1 MPFAF
6 ARLFGPDRTAD
17 PAADPPVDASA
28 DRCVRCSVG
37 PPIDAPVGLPAD
49 SSARCSADCS
59 AAHDRADRHPPG
71 PLDRLRCFAAL
82 VGAGFRR
89 WATYRQAA
97 LAGLFTNIVFGVMI
111 YSLMTAVAAD
121 GRRPGGYDAA
131 QLATYVWVGQGILSV
146 VHVWNW
152 NELADRIRSG
162 NVTADLLRPI
172 DPFEAF
178 LAADLGRAAY
188 SVLARM
194 LVPVLV
200 GAFVFSMYLPQRP
213 YTWPLFALSLAFATV
228 ISFTLRYLVNLGA
241 FWLLDVRGLNAI
253 WLLASG
259 VFAGAWFPL
268 RFLPEWAQVLL
279 WFGTPFPGLYQIPL
293 DVLVERPDPALQW
306 GGVALQLGWMVVLV
320 ALTRRVQRSATNR
333 LVIQGG

>member
-6 ARLFGPDRTAD
+6 ARLFGADRTTD
-17 PAADPPVDASA
+17 PAGDPSDAVVVDASA
-28 DRCVRCSVG
+28 DRSVHSPVD
-37 PPIDAPVGLPAD
+37 PPVVSATDSSAD
-49 SSARCSADCS
+49 SSTARRFAD
-59 AAHDRADRHPPG
+59 HYHPPG
-71 PLDRLRCFAAL
+71 FRNRLRCFGAL
-82 VGAGFRR
+82 TGAGFSR
-89 WATYRQAA
+89 WATYRQAT

-111 YSLMTAVAAD
+111 YSLMLAVAAD

-131 QLATYVWVGQGILSV
+131 QLATYVWVGQGIMNV
-146 VHVWNW
+146 VHCWSW

-162 NVTADLLRPI
+162 DVTADLLRPV

-194 LVPVLV
+194 LAPVLI
-200 GAFVFSMYLPQRP
+200 GAFVFSMYLPQRF
-213 YTWPLFALSLAFATV
+213 YTWPLFALSLALGTM

-241 FWLLDVRGLNAI
+241 FWLLDVRGLNTM
-253 WLLASG
+253 WMLAAG
-259 VFAGAWFPL
+259 VFAGTFFPL
-268 RFLPEWAQVLL
+268 RFLPEWAQALL

-293 DVLVERPDPALQW
+293 DVLVERADPALQW
-306 GGVALQLGWMVVLV
+306 GSVALQLAWMAVLV
-320 ALTRRVQRSATNR
+320 PLTRRVQKAATNR

>member
-1 MPFAF
+1 M
-6 ARLFGPDRTAD
+6 D
-17 PAADPPVDASA
+17 
-28 DRCVRCSVG
+28 
-37 PPIDAPVGLPAD
+37 PPIDAPAGSSTARGPAD
-49 SSARCSADCS
+49 RPRPGP
-59 AAHDRADRHPPG
+59 HDRA
-71 PLDRLRCFAAL
+71 RCFGAL

-97 LAGLFTNIVFGVMI
+97 LAGLFTNTVFGVMI
-111 YSLMTAVAAD
+111 YSLMLAVAAD
-121 GRRPGGYDAA
+121 GRRPGGYEAA
-131 QLATYVWVGQGILSV
+131 QLATYVWVGQGIMSV

-162 NVTADLLRPI
+162 DVTADLLRPI

-178 LAADLGRAAY
+178 LAADLGRALY

-200 GAFVFSMYLPQRP
+200 GALVFSMYLPQRP
-213 YTWPLFALSLAFATV
+213 HTWPLFALSLALGTV
-228 ISFTLRYLVNLGA
+228 ISFTLRYLVNLGS
-241 FWLLDVRGLNAI
+241 FWLLDVRGLNAV
-253 WLLASG
+253 WVLAAS
-259 VFAGAWFPL
+259 VFAGTFFPL

-293 DVLVERPDPALQW
+293 DVLVERADPALQW
-306 GGVALQLGWMVVLV
+306 GSVALQLAWVAVLIPL
-320 ALTRRVQRSATNR
+320 ARRVQRAATHR